1 MEIMSGKPVPMD
13 IDIDIIS
20 EKSVAM
26 DIISKKPTGGN
37 KKSSTSYS
45 YSQNSKRFGAPKRC
59 EEKMDRR
66 NKGGWR
72 RGQIQKKDKAC
83 HYWLA
88 GNCKYARDDCRYLHS
103 HFIGG
108 SDATFMTKLVG
119 HDNKP
124 IRGIAF
130 LSHLGSAKLYSVGR
144 DNKLIAWDCHTGQ
157 GTNIPLGDDSG
168 VGCLLSEGP
177 WLFVGLRHA
186 VKALNTV
193 NLTELLLDSPNG
205 QVHAL
210 AIADQMILAGTH
222 DGTIL
227 AWKFNP
233 TTNTFDLAT
242 SLTGHMLPVVSL
254 VSRKDKLFSASMDHT
269 IRVWDLET
277 FQCIQTLRNH
287 TSVVMS
293 LLCWDQFLLSC
304 SLDGTVKVWA
314 ATSTIALEEIYT
326 RIEKHSVLALCIM
339 NDEQAKPIL
348 LCSCNDN
355 SVRLYDLPS

>member
-37 KKSSTSYS
+37 KKSSTFYS

-83 HYWLA
+83 RYWLA

-108 SDATFMTKLVG
+108 SDVTFMTKLVG
-119 HDNKP
+119 HDNK
-124 IRGIAF
+124 
-130 LSHLGSAKLYSVGR
+130 
-144 DNKLIAWDCHTGQ
+144 